1 MATYLQGV
9 TDYIPEFQP
18 FQPDLNFYAN
28 VMQTKQSQYDSNWK
42 SLNKMY
48 GQYFYADLTRDGN
61 IKKKDELLKN
71 MEFNLKRVSQLD
83 LSLEQNVNQATQVFK
98 PFYEDKNLMKD
109 MAWTKNFNSQVGR
122 AQALQG
128 SAEEDRRKQFWDTGL
143 RELQYK
149 KDEFKAADD
158 ATAMSFG
165 NVAYTPYVN
174 SVELAQ
180 KIAKDAGL
188 SIETVDF
195 SPDQKWIVTTKN
207 GEKLREPLSKLF
219 EARLGSDPQVQAVYK
234 TQAYVNRKDYAYSNA
249 AQFNG
254 DKNAAEMKYLENSFN
269 ILKEQNKQRYVSVQD
284 RSKVY
289 DTKIKEIEKSIAN
302 KTAAPTAEKTLKE
315 YQQAKEINDKILERV
330 EKENNEF
337 NKTSS
342 STPSTSTGFV
352 NPYGDINSLRYKVDA
367 GMAGMLMSK
376 DLNEAAEIFAYKDF
390 KVNVKENPY
399 KVLDIKHAQAMQQV
413 HARGSYS
420 VRAASIRAQ
429 GAVTAAKIR
438 NAGELET
445 LKTSEGLK
453 MGYLKPQPRIDPRT
467 GQMARDQAGNP
478 IVDIVPNENE
488 VFEYRSK
495 VGVADG
501 EVNPAERLNNA
512 QERKTQ
518 VFQAA
523 GNQLSIALKKYRE
536 MGLIT
541 DEQIDEMLNPGDLM
555 QKKKGPSRY
564 DKVLGDY
571 VEKRAVGTE
580 GDYRKDDY
588 IDYDPQLRG
597 FKAKRV
603 TLDNLGSL
611 TAEEVYNLQKTFNLQ
626 DSRLFNTGV
635 STGPTRTV
643 SQKVRVADPN
653 AKDGY
658 RIETRQEEVPVYNKD
673 VKDTRN
679 YFTAVI
685 DNLES
690 YINDNYDVPFINQT
704 APAIKN
710 VLMPAKMESYVNAD
724 IEDWKYQ
731 TRVAMAEEIP
741 FADQLFDENNN
752 LLSKEAL
759 RSIASKAIYDE
770 YPNVESKQGFF
781 ESVMNTFS
789 YYTGNKELNPETMKY
804 WKSWG
809 DYFTKDDQ
817 APGPIKEAFLK
828 YGKYVLP
835 TLPGGI
841 QLQAAGAATNLLQKA
856 GLITPPPKALKD
868 AAYIAL
874 LDNLESAYDKVFT
887 NATNSEWYKNKGLA
901 NMPTFSILN
910 EGGTGFASTGSGI
923 EVLPQA
929 PGTKG
934 FQAFHGLASDFRRI
948 PSFDGKE
955 SAILFGNLE
964 GISGTEKS
972 ALDDT
977 DTAVSQTRK
986 GQAILQALFSQ
997 ASLPNND
1004 LKPFTIVAQNIAGG
1018 SYDKGAMIVMP
1029 DPKWLEQFKSTDEKN
1044 TNNLLTKDE
1053 YNSILQN
1060 GLSVISN
1067 VDNFSNSLMGS
1078 TYKTALENIVDYRG
1092 YYEETVPGG
1101 GKVRIDKGT
1110 GVGVSDYITSTTFD
1124 AYDPQTKETLKGMAY
1139 DSFAPKS
1146 RELPLFLKNQIDL
1159 LNQNRELNV
1168 QANNGYFDEN
1178 Y

>member
-390 KVNVKENPY
+390 KVNIKENPY

-420 VRAASIRAQ
+420 VRAANIRAQ

-467 GQMARDQAGNP
+467 GQMARDAAGNP

-488 VFEYRSK
+488 VFEYKSK

-541 DEQIDEMLNPGDLM
+541 DEQIDEMLNPGDL
-555 QKKKGPSRY
+555 QKKSSRY
-564 DKVLGDY
+564 DKVL
-571 VEKRAVGTE
+571 E
-580 GDYRKDDY
+580 GSSEDAKGRPEDY

-597 FKAKRV
+597 FKAKKV

-611 TAEEVYNLQKTFNLQ
+611 TAQEVYNLQKTFNLQ
-626 DSRLFNTGV
+626 DSRLFNSGLSKRATQ
-635 STGPTRTV
+635 TV
-643 SQKVRVADPN
+643 SEKVRVADPSVSG
-653 AKDGY
+653 GY
-658 RIETRQEEVPVYNKD
+658 RTETRTTQVPVYDKK
-673 VKDTRN
+673 VPDTRN

-752 LLSKEAL
+752 LLSKEAI
-759 RSIASKAIYDE
+759 RQIASKAVYGE
-770 YPNVESKQGFF
+770 EQLPESKKGFLGAIGDSF
-781 ESVMNTFS
+781 MFLASGGTNTMDSETIRYWANNFS
-789 YYTGNKELNPETMKY
+789 SN
-804 WKSWG
+804 
-809 DYFTKDDQ
+809 Q
-817 APGPIKEAFLK
+817 APGPIKEAFLR
-828 YGKYVLP
+828 YGSYILP

-841 QLQAAGAATNLLQKA
+841 QLQAAGAALSKLQKA
-856 GLITPPPKALKD
+856 GVMTPPPENLKD
-868 AAYIAL
+868 AAYISL
-874 LDNLESAYDKVFT
+874 VDNLEQAYDKVFK
-887 NATNSEWYKNKGLA
+887 NATQSDWYKNKGLA

-910 EGGTGFASTGSGI
+910 EGGTGFAATGSGI

-934 FQAFHGLASDFRRI
+934 FQAFHGLVSDFRRI

-1029 DPKWLEQFKSTDEKN
+1029 DPKWLEQFKSSDEKN

-1092 YYEETVPGG
+1092 YYEEAVPGG

>member
-254 DKNAAEMKYLENSFN
+254 DKSAAEMKYLENSFN

-390 KVNVKENPY
+390 KVNIKENPY

-420 VRAASIRAQ
+420 VRAANIRAQ

-467 GQMARDQAGNP
+467 GEMARDAAGNP

-488 VFEYRSK
+488 VFEYKSK

-555 QKKKGPSRY
+555 QKKKSSRY
-564 DKVLGDY
+564 DKVLGEAN
-571 VEKRAVGTE
+571 EKRAVGTE
-580 GDYRKDDY
+580 GDYRKEDY

-611 TAEEVYNLQKTFNLQ
+611 TAQEVYNLQKTFNLE
-626 DSRLFNTGV
+626 DSKLFG
-635 STGPTRTV
+635 SSIKKGPDRTYTR
-643 SQKVRVADPN
+643 KVRVSDPN
-653 AKDGY
+653 SEKGY
-658 RIETRQEEVPVYNKD
+658 RTETQTITEPAYYEVNDK
-673 VKDTRN
+673 RN

-752 LLSKEAL
+752 LLSKEAI
-759 RSIASKAIYDE
+759 RQIASKAVYGE
-770 YPNVESKQGFF
+770 EQLPESKKGFLGAIGDSF
-781 ESVMNTFS
+781 MFLASGGTNTMDSETIRYWANNFS
-789 YYTGNKELNPETMKY
+789 SN
-804 WKSWG
+804 
-809 DYFTKDDQ
+809 Q
-817 APGPIKEAFLK
+817 APGPIKEAFLR
-828 YGKYVLP
+828 YGSYILP

-841 QLQAAGAATNLLQKA
+841 QLQAAGAALSKLQKA
-856 GLITPPPKALKD
+856 GVMTPPPENLKD
-868 AAYIAL
+868 AAYMSL
-874 LDNLESAYDKVFT
+874 VDNLDQAYDKVFK
-887 NATNSEWYKNKGLA
+887 NATQSDWYKNKGLA

-910 EGGTGFASTGSGI
+910 EGGTGFAATGSGI

-1044 TNNLLTKDE
+1044 TNNLLTKDD
-1053 YNSILQN
+1053 YNAIIQN

-1092 YYEETVPGG
+1092 YYEEAVPGG